1 LSETIN
7 TGTKVQGAIAAAS
20 SFFGGGGNSLQ
31 RGSRGVSAVSVS
43 GSNSRVVALVS
54 DLSRKKRASKS
65 SVLWL
70 ESRYLDK
77 IQGPGRD
84 LTIIARNSTGD

>member
-1 LSETIN
+1 
-7 TGTKVQGAIAAAS
+7 
-20 SFFGGGGNSLQ
+20 
-31 RGSRGVSAVSVS
+31 VSVS
-43 GSNSRVVALVS
+43 GSNSRVVAVVS